1 MKLQIYRFTQT
12 EWVIVDIQFDVEIPE
27 HIFSKTALRKQL
39 WEQELFR
46 RLWIGWR
53 KLKNN

>member
-1 MKLQIYRFTQT
+1 MKLQIYRFTET

-27 HIFSKTALRKQL
+27 HIFSKAALRKQL

-53 KLKNN
+53 KLKNS